1 MKIIEIGK
9 DQEIKIKTNHD
20 GSKTI
25 EIRDKDKDRL
35 GNLKPGEHFKIADWD
50 FIVLQHNERGTLV
63 ISNNLLAENEK
74 FGETRNYKE
83 SNVKKAI
90 EEKLLPVVEDAV
102 GKNNIIEH
110 YVKLTSVDMQNEF
123 GDVKCRMRPISFDEA
138 RKYNNFLVNKE
149 LSDWYW
155 TLTPWSTEERA
166 WKYSLAAVS
175 PSGGFATTTT
185 AATTASGCAHSV
197 SFHLNSL
204 NQGKNNGNNGFA
216 SHIKS

>member
-25 EIRDKDKDRL
+25 EIRDRCTDRL
-35 GNLKPGEHFKIADWD
+35 GDLNPGDRFKIADWT
-50 FIVLQHNERGTLV
+50 FIVLRHDERGTLV
-63 ISNNLLAENEK
+63 ISNDLLAENEK

-83 SNVKKAI
+83 SNVKKVI

-110 YVKLTSVDMQNEF
+110 CADLASVDMQNEF
-123 GDVKCRMRPISFDEA
+123 GDVRCRMRPISFDEV

-155 TLTPWSTEERA
+155 TLTPWSTEERG
-166 WKYSLAAVS
+166 WKYSLAVVS
-175 PSGGFATTTT
+175 PSGVFDYDYYCSSCGVRPV
-185 AATTASGCAHSV
+185 CI
-197 SFHLNSL
+197 LNS
-204 NQGKNNGNNGFA
+204 NIFVSKEN
-216 SHIKS
+216 

>member
-9 DQEIKIKTNHD
+9 DQEIKIKTNSD

-83 SNVKKAI
+83 SNVKKVI

-138 RKYNNFLVNKE
+138 REFNNLLVNND
-149 LSDWYW
+149 LPDWYW
-155 TLTPWSTEERA
+155 TLTPWSTEERG
-166 WKYSLAAVS
+166 WKYSLAVVS
-175 PSGGFATTTT
+175 PSGDF
-185 AATTASGCAHSV
+185 
-197 SFHLNSL
+197 
-204 NQGKNNGNNGFA
+204 NNFFCNNGFGVRPVCILN
-216 SHIKS
+216 SNIFVSKEN

>member
-25 EIRDKDKDRL
+25 EIRDKNKDRL
-35 GNLKPGEHFKIADWD
+35 GNLNPGDRFKIADWA
-50 FIVLQHNERGTLV
+50 FIVLRHDERGTLV
-63 ISNNLLAENEK
+63 ISNDLLAENEK

-83 SNVKKAI
+83 SNVKKVI

-138 RKYNNFLVNKE
+138 REFNNLLVNND
-149 LSDWYW
+149 LPDWYW
-155 TLTPWSTEERA
+155 TLTPWSTEERG
-166 WKYSLAAVS
+166 WKYSLAVVS
-175 PSGGFATTTT
+175 PSGIIHNCDYGL
-185 AATTASGCAHSV
+185 SDGVRPVCI
-197 SFHLNSL
+197 LNS
-204 NQGKNNGNNGFA
+204 NIFVSKEN
-216 SHIKS
+216 

>member
-9 DQEIKIKTNHD
+9 DQEIKIKTNPD

-25 EIRDKDKDRL
+25 EIRDKGKDRL
-35 GNLKPGEHFKIADWD
+35 GNLNPGEHFKIADWD

-83 SNVKKAI
+83 SNVKKVI

-138 RKYNNFLVNKE
+138 REFNNLLVNND
-149 LSDWYW
+149 LPDWYW
-155 TLTPWSTEERA
+155 TLTQWSIEERG
-166 WKYSLAAVS
+166 WKYSVAVVS
-175 PSGGFATTTT
+175 PSGHFNCYNYF
-185 AATTASGCAHSV
+185 SGGVRPVCI
-197 SFHLNSL
+197 LNS
-204 NQGKNNGNNGFA
+204 NIFVSKEN
-216 SHIKS
+216 

>member
-9 DQEIKIKTNHD
+9 DQEIKIKTNPD

-25 EIRDKDKDRL
+25 EIRDKGKDRL
-35 GNLKPGEHFKIADWD
+35 GNLNPGEHFKIADWD

-83 SNVKKAI
+83 SNVKKVI

-138 RKYNNFLVNKE
+138 REFNNLLVNND
-149 LSDWYW
+149 LPDWYW
-155 TLTPWSTEERA
+155 TLTQWSIEERG
-166 WKYSLAAVS
+166 WKYSVAVVS
-175 PSGGFATTTT
+175 PSGDFFNYYYSSSNGVRPV
-185 AATTASGCAHSV
+185 CI
-197 SFHLNSL
+197 LNS
-204 NQGKNNGNNGFA
+204 NIFVSKEN
-216 SHIKS
+216 

>member
-9 DQEIKIKTNHD
+9 DQEIKIKTNPD

-25 EIRDKDKDRL
+25 EIRDKGKDRL
-35 GNLKPGEHFKIADWD
+35 GNLNPGEHFKIADWD

-83 SNVKKAI
+83 SNVKKVI

-138 RKYNNFLVNKE
+138 REFNNLLVNND
-149 LSDWYW
+149 LPDWYW
-155 TLTPWSTEERA
+155 TLTQWSIEERG
-166 WKYSLAAVS
+166 WKYSVAVVS
-175 PSGGFATTTT
+175 PSGGFF
-185 AATTASGCAHSV
+185 SRSYSNGLGVRPVCI
-197 SFHLNSL
+197 LNS
-204 NQGKNNGNNGFA
+204 NIFVSKEN
-216 SHIKS
+216 

>member
-9 DQEIKIKTNHD
+9 DQEIKIKTNPD

-25 EIRDKDKDRL
+25 EIRDKGKDRL
-35 GNLKPGEHFKIADWD
+35 GNLNPGEHFKIADWD

-83 SNVKKAI
+83 SNVKKVI

-138 RKYNNFLVNKE
+138 REFNNLLVNND
-149 LSDWYW
+149 LPDWYW
-155 TLTPWSTEERA
+155 TLTQWSIEERG
-166 WKYSLAAVS
+166 WKYSVAVVS
-175 PSGGFATTTT
+175 PSGDFNDY
-185 AATTASGCAHSV
+185 
-197 SFHLNSL
+197 SFNDGNGVRPVCILNS
-204 NQGKNNGNNGFA
+204 NIFVSKEN
-216 SHIKS
+216 